1 MEHTELIGKKLTRIL
16 PAMYG
21 CAFFLWGKDIGVIRV
36 HRGYYIWRLCHNGE
50 ILISSANFYALLS
63 DDEDCGFWPMDGE
76 GRNIYYYDQ
85 YMRIMSQNLKRH
97 LEAKLQ
103 VANDL
108 MNGVTVAACQSDDMH
123 NLVVNFSNGAI
134 LEVFALMDEKD
145 GDASRYKMICLYDK
159 ITEEE
164 RVLLL

>member
-1 MEHTELIGKKLTRIL
+1 
-16 PAMYG
+16 
-21 CAFFLWGKDIGVIRV
+21 
-36 HRGYYIWRLCHNGE
+36 
-50 ILISSANFYALLS
+50 
-63 DDEDCGFWPMDGE
+63 
-76 GRNIYYYDQ
+76 
-85 YMRIMSQNLKRH
+85 
-97 LEAKLQ
+97 
-103 VANDL
+103 

-164 RVLLL
+164 RVLCCDPKLCSPPDGAFLSRLVGYIYGRKRDWRFLQ